1 MKKSDTLYI
10 DEFDIAKGVPEDTC
24 NCPIALALQR
34 DFNTDQV
41 CVESY
46 DAIYVH
52 NKKIQIIEEDED
64 KVSCFIADFDSLA
77 TDIDEDEWPLYKK
90 YNIKPFSF
98 RYIILGE

>member
-10 DEFDIAKGVPEDTC
+10 NEFDIAKGVPEDTC

-34 DFNTDQV
+34 DFSTNEV
-41 CVESY
+41 LVESY

-52 NKKIQIIEEDED
+52 NSKIQIIEEDEN
-64 KVSCFIADFDSLA
+64 KVCDFIAHFDSLA
-77 TDIDEDEWPLYKK
+77 KATEGEWPLYKK
-90 YNIKPFSF
+90 NIKPFSF